1 MAKKAKTKADVEKE
15 LKEALKALKDLE
27 SGVVSGPVDLSSLPE
42 KQRKIAT
49 LFLEQAA
56 DKRQVEPDKVL
67 AACLLY
73 CATLSKR
80 RHGIH
85 LTLQAIEQTTRCKI
99 K

>member
-1 MAKKAKTKADVEKE
+1 MPKAKTKADVEKE
-15 LKEALKALKDLE
+15 LKEALSALKDLE
-27 SGVVSGPVDLSSLPE
+27 SGTSSGPVDLSSLPE
-42 KQRKIAT
+42 KQFKIAN
-49 LFLEQAA
+49 LFLEQAS
-56 DKRQVEPDKVL
+56 DKRKVEPDKIL

-85 LTLQAIEQTTRCKI
+85 LTLQTIEQATRCKI